1 MKVKKAY
8 NYSLKINQRKKSG
21 GRKESYIQKS
31 SIHRRANRYKLNLIL
46 DRRRE
51 EKLLTIRE
59 GKLWKSFVWE
69 DQQKVSNFS
78 AESQLLYVAII

>member
-1 MKVKKAY
+1 MKVK

-21 GRKESYIQKS
+21 ERKEPYIQKS
-31 SIHRRANRYKLNLIL
+31 NVGGRTNKYKLNLIL

-59 GKLWKSFVWE
+59 GKLWKSFAWE
-69 DQQKVSNFS
+69 KQQKLSNFS